1 MFLYTLIF
9 SSIIQIPCNSEVMS
23 FCNSM
28 TMIFNTVLLKFM
40 IVDMAFVKTSRC
52 LNDAKI
58 SRTSVAQE

>member
-1 MFLYTLIF
+1 MLLYTLIF

-40 IVDMAFVKTSRC
+40 IVDMAFVKTSHVVLMMQR
-52 LNDAKI
+52 LA
-58 SRTSVAQE
+58 EPL